1 MSGAFNFD
9 KYWGAQLSGVRFDSK
24 EMFISFDLFW
34 TVNSAPKTAV
44 LRFDGVSD
52 LKLSAEKVF
61 QSEVVELI
69 SIEGKRSNGG
79 WRIAGEFSNYEFRIA
94 CVEVSEDVA

>member
-9 KYWGAQLSGVRFDSK
+9 KYWGAQLSGMKFDSK
-24 EMFISFDLFW
+24 EMFISLDLFW
-34 TVNSAPKTAV
+34 TVNSVPKSTV

-52 LKLSAEKVF
+52 LELSADKVF

-79 WRIAGEFSNYEFRIA
+79 WRIVGEFSNYEFRIT
-94 CVEVSEDVA
+94 CLEVSEGVA